1 MASVNPTYCVKN
13 LDYLFISKV
22 RIKTLKYFLF
32 NPENPL
38 HLRGL
43 VRELKEEINAIR
55 RELNRLEEVGFV
67 KTEAR
72 GNRKF
77 FILNKDYVFLD
88 ELMGLFHKSFGI
100 GGALLNDIGKLG
112 EVNFIILTGSF
123 TYFIPP
129 NKDIIDLVVIGD
141 INVEKL
147 TEIVSDAE
155 KKMNRE
161 INYTVMRSG
170 DFILKKKRRDLFVM
184 QLLLSKKIL
193 IAGNFEELVA

>member
-55 RELNRLEEVGFV
+55 RELLRLEEVGFI
-67 KTEAR
+67 KAEAR

-77 FILNKDYVFLD
+77 YILNKDYVFLD
-88 ELMGLFHKSFGI
+88 ELMGLFHKSFGV

-123 TYFIPP
+123 TYFVAP
-129 NKDIIDLVVIGD
+129 NKDIIDLVVIGN
-141 INVEKL
+141 INVETL
-147 TEIVSDAE
+147 TQIVSDAE
-155 KKMNRE
+155 KKLNRE
-161 INYTVMRSG
+161 INYTVMRHG

-193 IAGNFEELVA
+193 IAGNYENLVA

>member
-1 MASVNPTYCVKN
+1 MASLNPSYCVKN

-67 KTEAR
+67 RAEAR

-88 ELMGLFHKSFGI
+88 ELMGLFHKSFGV

-112 EVNFIILTGSF
+112 EINFIILTGSF
-123 TYFIPP
+123 TYFVAP
-129 NKDIIDLVVIGD
+129 NKDIIDLVVIGNV
-141 INVEKL
+141 NVETL
-147 TEIVSDAE
+147 TQIVGEAE
-155 KKMNRE
+155 KKLNRE
-161 INYTVMRSG
+161 INYTVMKNS
-170 DFILKKKRRDLFVM
+170 DFLLKKKRRDVFVM

>member
-1 MASVNPTYCVKN
+1 MASLNPSYCVKN

-22 RIKTLKYFLF
+22 RIKTIKYFLF

-43 VRELKEEINAIR
+43 VRELSEEINAIR
-55 RELNRLEEVGFV
+55 RELIRLEEVGFV
-67 KTEAR
+67 KSEVR

-77 FILNKDYVFLD
+77 FLLNKGYVFLD

-112 EVNFIILTGSF
+112 DVNFIVLTGSF
-123 TYFIPP
+123 TYFVAP
-129 NKDIIDLVVIGD
+129 NKDIIDLVVIGNV
-141 INVEKL
+141 NVEML
-147 TEIVSDAE
+147 TQIVSEAE
-155 KKMNRE
+155 KKLNRE
-161 INYTVMRSG
+161 INYTVMKNG
-170 DFILKKKRRDLFVM
+170 DFLLKKKRRDLFVM

-193 IAGNFEELVA
+193 VVGNYEELVA

>member
-1 MASVNPTYCVKN
+1 MASVNPSYCVKN

-22 RIKTLKYFLF
+22 RIKTIKYFLF

-43 VRELKEEINAIR
+43 VRELSEEINAIR
-55 RELNRLEEVGFV
+55 RELIRLEEVGFV
-67 KTEAR
+67 KSEVR

-77 FILNKDYVFLD
+77 FLLNKGYVFLD

-112 EVNFIILTGSF
+112 DVNFIVLTGSF
-123 TYFIPP
+123 TYFVPP
-129 NKDIIDLVVIGD
+129 NKDIIDLVVIGNV
-141 INVEKL
+141 NVEML
-147 TEIVSDAE
+147 TQIVSEAE
-155 KKMNRE
+155 KKLNRE
-161 INYTVMRSG
+161 INYTVMKNG
-170 DFILKKKRRDLFVM
+170 DFLLKKKRRDLFVM

-193 IAGNFEELVA
+193 VVGNYEELVA

>member
-1 MASVNPTYCVKN
+1 MASLNPTYCVKN

-55 RELNRLEEVGFV
+55 RELLRLEEVGFI
-67 KTEAR
+67 KAEAR

-77 FILNKDYVFLD
+77 YILNKDYVFLD
-88 ELMGLFHKSFGI
+88 ELMGLFHKSFGV

-123 TYFIPP
+123 TYFVAP
-129 NKDIIDLVVIGD
+129 NKDIIDLVVIGN
-141 INVEKL
+141 INVETL
-147 TEIVSDAE
+147 TQIVSDAE
-155 KKMNRE
+155 KKLNRE
-161 INYTVMRSG
+161 INYTVMRHG

-193 IAGNFEELVA
+193 IAGNYENLVA

>member
-55 RELNRLEEVGFV
+55 RELLRLEEVGFI
-67 KTEAR
+67 KAEAR

-77 FILNKDYVFLD
+77 YLLNKDYVFLD
-88 ELMGLFHKSFGI
+88 ELMGLFHKSFGV

-123 TYFIPP
+123 TYFVAP
-129 NKDIIDLVVIGD
+129 NKDIIDLVVIGN
-141 INVEKL
+141 INVETL
-147 TEIVSDAE
+147 TQIVSDAE
-155 KKMNRE
+155 KKLNRE
-161 INYTVMRSG
+161 INYTVMRHG

-193 IAGNFEELVA
+193 IAGNFENLVA